1 MAPRKPTG
9 TPDLED
15 LFKPFAGM
23 VPDWSKAMAGFGQS
37 GRVWQEMIQSHQRNI
52 ESVSRLN
59 DGVAQAM
66 RQIAERQLELMRT
79 TMAELQR
86 ISETVRQPGG
96 AATMMSPEAM
106 SAAFERSLG
115 AMREIAQIA
124 EQANRTALEAITE
137 RSQAFQQEL
146 QQMVQQG
153 SKPE

>member
-1 MAPRKPTG
+1 MASQKPSG

-15 LFKPFAGM
+15 LFKPFANM

-37 GRVWQEMIQSHQRNI
+37 GRIWQDMIQSHQRNI

-59 DGVAQAM
+59 DGVADAM

-79 TMAELQR
+79 TMSELQR
-86 ISETVRQPGG
+86 ISEAMRKPGG
-96 AATMMSPEAM
+96 AGVAMSPDAM

-124 EQANRTALEAITE
+124 ERANRDALEAITQ

-146 QQMVQQG
+146 QQMMQ
-153 SKPE
+153 PPANPT